1 MPIPKNIIKQIEL
14 DDAKIPKKTV
24 KIIVENHQTRINIP
38 SEISEAMQIKKND
51 EMELTFE
58 DKKPPILIGKLLRKR
73 KWKKN

>member
-1 MPIPKNIIKQIEL
+1 MPIPKDIIKQIEL

-38 SEISEAMQIKKND
+38 SEIAEAMKIKKND

-58 DKKPPILIGKLLRKR
+58 DKEPPTLTGKLIRN
-73 KWKKN
+73 KK